1 MLFARKRRRIK
12 RILIVEDEPL
22 IAFDTEHAL
31 AEAGYDVVATVDSVE
46 AAIDAIHSEQVD
58 LALVDLGLTDGGNG
72 VEVAAAAR
80 REGMHVLFVTG
91 RCPRGAESLGIGC
104 LEKPFAQKELR
115 AAIEAIETVLAGGS
129 VKRPPPGLILYT
141 DSASAA

>member
-1 MLFARKRRRIK
+1 MLFAKRRKRIN

-31 AEAGYDVVATVDSVE
+31 TDAGYEVVATVDSVH
-46 AAIDAIHSEQVD
+46 AAIAAIQEEKVD

-104 LEKPFAQKELR
+104 LEKPFAQKDLR
-115 AAIEAIETVLAGGS
+115 AAIEAIETLLARGS
-129 VKRPPPGLILYT
+129 VKKVPPGLILYT
-141 DSASAA
+141 DNASAA

>member
-1 MLFARKRRRIK
+1 MLFGKKARKIQ

-22 IAFDTEHAL
+22 VAFDTEHVL
-31 AEAGYDVVATVDSVE
+31 AEAGYEVVATVDSVE
-46 AAIDAIHSEQVD
+46 GANEVIDKVQFD

-80 REGMHVLFVTG
+80 RKGIHVLFVTA

-104 LEKPFAQKELR
+104 LEKPVAARDMK
-115 AAIEAIETVLAGGS
+115 AAIEAIETLLSRGS
-129 VKRPPPGLILYT
+129 VKKVPQGLKLYT
-141 DSASAA
+141 DNASAA

>member
-1 MLFARKRRRIK
+1 MLFGKRARRIQ

-22 IAFDTEHAL
+22 VAFDIEHVL
-31 AEAGYDVVATVDSVE
+31 AEAGCEVVATVDSVE
-46 AAIDAIHSEQVD
+46 GAIDVIKSKAVD

-80 REGMHVLFVTG
+80 RQGMQVLFITG
-91 RCPRGAESLGIGC
+91 RCPRGGESLGIGC
-104 LEKPFAQKELR
+104 LEKPFGQKDLR
-115 AAIEAIETVLAGGS
+115 AALEAIETLLARGS
-129 VKRPPPGLILYT
+129 VKKVPPGLVLYT

>member
-1 MLFARKRRRIK
+1 MLFGKKAKKIR

-22 IAFDTEHAL
+22 VAFDTEHAL
-31 AEAGYDVVATVDSVE
+31 TDAGYEVVGTVDSVE
-46 AAIDAIHSEQVD
+46 GALDMVKSAKID

-91 RCPRGAESLGIGC
+91 RCPKGAASLGLGC
-104 LEKPFAQKELR
+104 LEKPFSQRDLR
-115 AAIEAIETVLAGGS
+115 AAIEALETLLTRGS
-129 VKRPPPGLILYT
+129 VKKVPPGLTIYE

>member
-1 MLFARKRRRIK
+1 MLFGKKVKRVK

-22 IAFDTEHAL
+22 IAFDTEHVL
-31 AEAGYDVVATVDSVE
+31 TEAGYEVVATVDHVDT
-46 AAIDAIHSEQVD
+46 AIEVIKRGGVD

-80 REGMHVLFVTG
+80 RAGMHVLFVTG
-91 RCPRGAESLGIGC
+91 RCPKGAESLGIGC
-104 LEKPFAQKELR
+104 LEKPFTQKDLR
-115 AAIEAIETVLAGGS
+115 GAIETIQIFLSNGS
-129 VKRPPPGLILYT
+129 VKKGPPGLTLFN

>member
-1 MLFARKRRRIK
+1 MLFGKRAPKIK

-22 IAFDTEHAL
+22 VAFDTEHAL
-31 AEAGYDVVATVDSVE
+31 TDSGYVVTGTVDTVDGALE
-46 AAIDAIHSEQVD
+46 LIGKGKVD

-80 REGMHVLFVTG
+80 RAGMHVLFVTG
-91 RCPRGAESLGIGC
+91 RCPKGAESLGIGC
-104 LEKPFAQKELR
+104 LEKPFTQRDLKAS
-115 AAIEAIETVLAGGS
+115 IEAIEELLARGS
-129 VKRPPPGLILYT
+129 VKKVPPGLTLYV

>member
-1 MLFARKRRRIK
+1 MLFGRRATKIK

-31 AEAGYDVVATVDSVE
+31 ADFGYQVVATVDSVE
-46 AAIDAIHSEQVD
+46 GALDVIAKGRLD

-80 REGMHVLFVTG
+80 AAGKHVLFVTG
-91 RCPRGAESLGIGC
+91 RCPKGAESLGIGC
-104 LEKPFAQKELR
+104 LEKPFTHRDLK
-115 AAIEAIETVLAGGS
+115 AAIEAIEELLARGS
-129 VKRPPPGLILYT
+129 VNKLPHGLTLYT
-141 DSASAA
+141 DNASAA

>member
-1 MLFARKRRRIK
+1 MLFGRRAKKIQ

-31 AEAGYDVVATVDSVE
+31 ADAGYEVVGTVDSVE
-46 AAIDAIHSEQVD
+46 AALDTLQRKKVN
-58 LALVDLGLTDGGNG
+58 LALIDLGLTDGGNG

-80 REGMHVLFVTG
+80 REGVHVLFVTG
-91 RCPRGAESLGIGC
+91 RCPKGAESLGIGC
-104 LEKPFAQKELR
+104 LEKPFNQKDLR
-115 AAIEAIETVLAGGS
+115 AAIEAIETLLTRGS
-129 VKRPPPGLILYT
+129 VKKVPPGLTLYT

>member
-1 MLFARKRRRIK
+1 MLFGKRTPKIK

-31 AEAGYDVVATVDSVE
+31 TDCGYEVVATVDRVE
-46 AAIDAIHSEQVD
+46 DALAVIEQGKFE

-80 REGMHVLFVTG
+80 RAGKHVLFVTG
-91 RCPRGAESLGIGC
+91 RCPKGAESLGIGC
-104 LEKPFAQKELR
+104 LEKPFAQRDLK
-115 AAIEAIETVLAGGS
+115 AAIEAIEELLARGS
-129 VKRPPPGLILYT
+129 VKKVPPGLTLYT

>member
-1 MLFARKRRRIK
+1 MLFGKRAPKIK

-31 AEAGYDVVATVDSVE
+31 ADAGYKVVGTVDSVE
-46 AAIDAIHSEQVD
+46 GALEVIDKGKLD

-80 REGMHVLFVTG
+80 RAGKHVLFVTG
-91 RCPRGAESLGIGC
+91 RCPKGAESLGIGC
-104 LEKPFAQKELR
+104 LEKPFTQRDLKAS
-115 AAIEAIETVLAGGS
+115 IEAIEELLSRGS
-129 VKRPPPGLILYT
+129 VKKVPPGLTLYA
-141 DSASAA
+141 DNASAA

>member
-1 MLFARKRRRIK
+1 MLFGKRRKKIQ

-31 AEAGYDVVATVDSVE
+31 TDAGYDVVATVDSVE
-46 AAIDAIHSEQVD
+46 AAIAVIQTKDVD
-58 LALVDLGLTDGGNG
+58 LALVDLGLNDGGNG

-80 REGMHVLFVTG
+80 REGKHVLFVTG
-91 RCPRGAESLGIGC
+91 RCPRGASSLGVGC
-104 LEKPFAQKELR
+104 LEKPFAQKDVR
-115 AAIEAIETVLAGGS
+115 AAIEAVEEMLARGS
-129 VKRPPPGLILYT
+129 VKKVPPGLILYS

>member
-1 MLFARKRRRIK
+1 MVFGKRARKIQ

-22 IAFDTEHAL
+22 IAFDTEHVL
-31 AEAGYDVVATVDSVE
+31 IEAGYDVVGTVDSVE
-46 AAIDAIHSEQVD
+46 AALELIESTKLD

-80 REGMHVLFVTG
+80 RAGLHVLFVTG
-91 RCPRGAESLGIGC
+91 RCPKGAESLGIGC
-104 LEKPFAQKELR
+104 LEKPFAAKDLR
-115 AAIEAIETVLAGGS
+115 GAIEAIETLLTHGS
-129 VKRPPPGLILYT
+129 VKKAPPGLHLYA